1 MESFSLSFFASLY
14 NVNFDL
20 FGFSVLRAIIYLNN
34 QEKPDPTVLNRT
46 RLTSIN
52 ILRGP
57 NTKRLLPSWNADF
70 FFFFSLF

>member
-1 MESFSLSFFASLY
+1 MYGVVFFVLFCVFVQRQLRFVRFLSL
-14 NVNFDL
+14 
-20 FGFSVLRAIIYLNN
+20 AIIYLNN